1 MTHITHKTV
10 YDADLC
16 IHYEQDDPSD
26 TPIIVGV
33 YIGGQDIQSL
43 VKPTIIAKL
52 ESELFNESGYL
63 DRNC

>member
-1 MTHITHKTV
+1 MTYITHKTV
-10 YDADLC
+10 YNADLC

-26 TPIIVGV
+26 AVIVVGV

-43 VKPTIIAKL
+43 IKPAVIEKL
-52 ESELFNESGYL
+52 EREVFNENRNL